1 MIYTNIQT
9 LEETFKIHNQ
19 QTFTSAFYVKKIED
33 IFFFIL

>member
-19 QTFTSAFYVKKIED
+19 QTFTLAFYVKKIED